1 MALTTYTELKA
12 AIATRL
18 HRSDLTANI
27 VDYITIAEKRLNRL
41 LKLSQAETE
50 VTLTAT
56 PSSRSLTLP
65 ADFGTVIALYLT
77 TYLPRTPLEFR
88 LPEDM
93 QVMDANGQSEYWT
106 IDGAVIK
113 TDTPADIAYTYTL
126 RYKAAYDLA
135 SSSTNTLLTKYP
147 DLYLYGSLVEAG
159 ADIKDNGLIQVSAG
173 RFNEALKEVMD
184 DINAARNLAPL
195 TTELS
200 GYARF
205 NITNG

>member
-1 MALTTYTELKA
+1 MALTTYIELQA
-12 AIATRL
+12 AIASRL
-18 HRSDLTANI
+18 HRSDLTTQI

-65 ADFGTVIALYLT
+65 SDFGTVIALYLT

-159 ADIKDNGLIQVSAG
+159 ADTKDGELVQMSAG
-173 RFNEALKEVMD
+173 RFNEALREVKD